1 MKNIAVFC
9 GSSSGSRKIYGEK
22 ARNLGKL
29 FVKNNFSLVYG
40 SGNIGLMGALA
51 DSILEEK
58 GEVIGVIPQRLVDV
72 EVAHKHISRTHI
84 VASMSERKTL
94 IEQLSDAFIILPG
107 GFGTMDEFF
116 EMLTLNQ
123 LGIMKKPIGLFNINH
138 YFDKLLELLDH
149 FVDERFI
156 RPEHKQL
163 FFVSDD
169 EHELIERLKTFVPEE
184 TSKWLENFK
193 HTKF

>member
-9 GSSSGSRKIYGEK
+9 GSSAGSRPVYGEK
-22 ARNLGKL
+22 ARLLGKL
-29 FVKNNFSLVYG
+29 FVKNGFSLVYG
-40 SGNIGLMGALA
+40 SGNVGLMGIMA
-51 DSILEEK
+51 DSMLEED

-84 VASMSERKTL
+84 VATMSERKML

-107 GFGTMDEFF
+107 GMGTLDEFF
-116 EMLTLNQ
+116 EMLTLGQ
-123 LGIMKKPIGLFNINH
+123 LGIIKKPIGVFNIEG
-138 YFDKLLELLDH
+138 YFDKMLSMLDY
-149 FVDERFI
+149 FIEERFM
-156 RPEHKQL
+156 RPEHKEL

-169 EHELIERLKTFVPEE
+169 ENELIERLKTFQPSE
-184 TSKWLENFK
+184 TVKWLENFK

>member
-9 GSSSGSRKIYGEK
+9 GSSSGCREVYGEK
-22 ARNLGKL
+22 ARKLGKL

-40 SGNIGLMGALA
+40 SGNIGLMGILA

-107 GFGTMDEFF
+107 GFGTLDEFF

-123 LGIMKKPIGLFNINH
+123 LGIMKKPIGLFNICH

-149 FVDERFI
+149 FVEERFI

-163 FFVSDD
+163 FFVSED
-169 EHELIERLKTFVPEE
+169 ENELIERLKIFVPEE